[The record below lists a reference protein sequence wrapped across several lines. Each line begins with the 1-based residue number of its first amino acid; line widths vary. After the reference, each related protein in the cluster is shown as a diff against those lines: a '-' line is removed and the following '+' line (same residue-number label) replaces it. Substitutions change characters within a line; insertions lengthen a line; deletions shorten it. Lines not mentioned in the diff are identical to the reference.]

1 MVKNILNQKHKTMQS
16 FSKARIN
23 ALLLLSF
30 FALISIFVF
39 AGKYGVDTYEIY
51 LNDQLMMRNALD
63 KPLSLK
69 NLRLT
74 DANMNDQLIVR
85 YRECHAPKSGVK
97 DRVIS
102 LRDESGKVVK
112 EWNFNDGENSSAMTI
127 PVKEILQA
135 QKSSGESLTFVYS
148 SGTLGRAQKLA
159 LM

>member
-1 MVKNILNQKHKTMQS
+1 MQS
-16 FSKARIN
+16 FPKTRIH
-23 ALLLLSF
+23 ALLLVSLFS
-30 FALISIFVF
+30 LISLLVL
-39 AGKYGVDTYEIY
+39 AEKYGVDTYEIY

-63 KPLSLK
+63 KPLSLR
-69 NLRLT
+69 NLKLT
-74 DANMNDQLIVR
+74 DANMNDQLIIR

-112 EWNFNDGENSSAMTI
+112 EWNFDDGENSSAMTI

-135 QKSSGESLTFVYS
+135 KESAGESLTFIYS